1 MVGVQESIKKMFGSA
16 PYIGEIALANL
27 LDSIGV
33 DMMAQPFIWKPPFEN
48 IDLAI
53 VNEKKVKILKIEKIE
68 LDAKKHLVP
77 GSETLVKLE

>member
-1 MVGVQESIKKMFGSA
+1 MI
-16 PYIGEIALANL
+16 
-27 LDSIGV
+27 
-33 DMMAQPFIWKPPFEN
+33 QPFIWKPPFEN

-77 GSETLVKLE
+77 GSDTLVELE